1 MDQTSPDISTP
12 DTRLPA
18 PPGTGPLRIR
28 SPRNRLSPRF
38 ILWRTLNT
46 FFWAVGVIGAFVAP
60 YLWFQSARTW
70 LGPFVWFLVAVFAVN
85 LVFMPTYRY
94 WVHRWETSDQAV
106 YTLTG
111 WVSREWRLIPISR
124 IQSID
129 TVQGPLEQLLG
140 LATIKVTTAA
150 GRGGVAI
157 EGLDVEIAKDA
168 AARLNEITQITPG
181 DAT

>member
-1 MDQTSPDISTP
+1 
-12 DTRLPA
+12 
-18 PPGTGPLRIR
+18 LRIR

-46 FFWAVGVIGAFVAP
+46 FFWAVGVIGTFIVP
-60 YLWFQSARTW
+60 YVLFESARTW
-70 LGPFVWFLVAVFAVN
+70 LGPFVWFLVVVFGINV
-85 LVFMPTYRY
+85 VFMPPYRY
-94 WVHRWETSDQAV
+94 WVHRWETTDQAV

-111 WVSREWRLIPISR
+111 WVSREWRIVPISR

-157 EGLDVEIAKDA
+157 EGLDAEIAKEA
-168 AARLNEITQITPG
+168 AGRLNEITQFTPG